1 MVDRYKVLDVSCARC
16 EKLATDNHK
25 TNGALMSKSPLRVAV
40 IGGGIAGTALA
51 LGLSKSSH
59 VNVKLFETAPAFG
72 EIGAGVSFG
81 VNAVEAIQ
89 RLGIGELY
97 KSVADSSPAPW
108 QDIWFEWR
116 HAHDAS
122 LVGATVAPGI
132 GQSSIH
138 RADFI
143 DMLEKRLPAGIA
155 SLGKHVVDYT
165 ENAEGVTL
173 NFADGSTYTADVA
186 IAADGI
192 KSSIRNTLLRAAG
205 HDAVH
210 PQFTGTSAYRGL
222 VETSALRE
230 AYQAASLD
238 EHLLNVPQMYLIEDG
253 HVLTF
258 PVKKGKLINIVAF
271 VSERSVAK
279 PQWPS
284 DQPWVR
290 PATTDEMLH
299 RFAGAG
305 EAVKTLLTSIKSPT
319 LWALHDFDPL
329 PTYVHGRVA
338 LIGDAAHAM
347 LPHQGA
353 GAGQGLE
360 DAYFMAELLGNPLHE
375 ASDIPAL
382 LEVYDDVRR
391 GRASKVQLTSREA
404 GELYEYR
411 TPGVERDTAKL
422 KTLLE
427 SRMDWIW
434 NYDLGA
440 ESRLAV
446 KPTYA

>member
-1 MVDRYKVLDVSCARC
+1 
-16 EKLATDNHK
+16 
-25 TNGALMSKSPLRVAV
+25 MSKYPLRVAI

-51 LGLSKSSH
+51 LGLSKAAH
-59 VNVKLFETAPAFG
+59 VDVKLFETAPAFG

-81 VNAVEAIQ
+81 VNAVEAIR

-97 KSVADSSPAPW
+97 QEVADSTPAPS
-108 QDIWFEWR
+108 QDVWFEWR

-122 LVGATVAPGI
+122 LIGATLAPGI

-155 SLGKHVVDYT
+155 SLGKHVVGYKET
-165 ENAEGVTL
+165 AEGVTL
-173 NFADGSTYTADVA
+173 NFADGGTYTADVA

-192 KSSIRNTLLRAAG
+192 KSSIRNVMLEAAG
-205 HDAVH
+205 HPKVD

-222 VETSALRE
+222 VETSVLRE
-230 AYQAASLD
+230 AYRAASLD
-238 EHLLNVPQMYLIEDG
+238 EHLLSVPQMYLIEDG

-258 PVKKGKLINIVAF
+258 PVKKGRLINIVAF
-271 VSERSVAK
+271 VSDRSVT
-279 PQWPS
+279 PLNWPI

-290 PATTDEMLH
+290 PATADEMLH

-305 EAVKTLLTSIKSPT
+305 PAVKTLLTSIKAPT

-360 DAYFMAELLGNPLHE
+360 DAYFMAELLGNPSHS
-375 ASDIPAL
+375 ATDIPTL
-382 LEVYDDVRR
+382 LEVYDHVRR
-391 GRASKVQLTSREA
+391 ARASRVQLTSREA
-404 GELYEYR
+404 GELYEYKTAGVGSD
-411 TPGVERDTAKL
+411 TPKL
-422 KTLLE
+422 KNLLE

-434 NYDLGA
+434 KHDLGKEA
-440 ESRLAV
+440 QLAV
-446 KPTYA
+446 KPAYA